1 MSKITELT
9 TLTTPATNDVFVV
22 VDVSDTSMSASGTD
36 KKITYGTIFTD
47 IPDSTFSLADN
58 TDSTKKLAFQLSGIT
73 TGNTRT
79 LTVPDADGTLA
90 LTSNKLSVFASTT
103 SAELAGVISDET
115 GSGSLVFATSPSL
128 TTPSLGVASATS
140 INKVTI
146 TAPATGSTLTIADGK
161 TLTSSNTL
169 TLAGTDGSTL
179 NIGAGGTLGTAAFT
193 NTSAYEVPL
202 TFSTGLTR
210 TINTITIDSTV
221 ATLTGSQTLTNKTLT
236 APKFADLAKFADLGF
251 IADANGNE
259 LVIFGTV
266 ASAVNEITLANAA
279 TGGNPTLTAS
289 GGDTNIGI
297 DIAPKGT
304 GFVQVRGNATQAAT
318 LALYEDTDDGSNY
331 SAFRGS
337 ARSANIIYTLPT
349 TDPTAGQVLTAGAP
363 SSNVSTLTWET
374 PAAGTPTLKIST
386 SWETS
391 GRFYTVDSFG
401 TQSSSFGNT
410 GFYLQTG
417 ATSNSY
423 IVKALPCAAT
433 TTNGNFNPMSGSPV
447 FTGTFTLLS
456 TGNAG
461 SFYLGIGRSGGG
473 YGFSNDHAG
482 FKVVVSGAVATLYG
496 TNGNGTESTTSALTT
511 LAVNDFVAV
520 RCVVNGTS
528 SVDYYYSV
536 NGAAWSSKTTVSSN
550 VGTTGIYPICASIIN
565 TSAGNIDFYVHSS
578 TYER

>member
-1 MSKITELT
+1 MSKISELT
-9 TLTTPATNDVFVV
+9 TLTSLASNDLFIT
-22 VDVSDTSMSASGTD
+22 VDVSDTSMAASGTD
-36 KKITYGTIFTD
+36 KKVTYTTLFTD
-47 IPDSTFSLADN
+47 IPDSIFSLADN
-58 TDSTKKLAFQLSGIT
+58 SDPTKKVAIQLSGIT

-79 LTVPDADGTLA
+79 LTVPDEDGTFA
-90 LTSNKLSVFASTT
+90 LTSSKLSAFASTT

-161 TLTSSNTL
+161 TLTVSNTL
-169 TLAGTDGSTL
+169 TLAGTDSSTL
-179 NIGAGGTLGTAAFT
+179 NIGAGGTLGSAAFT
-193 NTSAYEVPL
+193 NISAYEVPL

-210 TINTITIDSTV
+210 TTNTITIDSTV
-221 ATLTGSQTLTNKTLT
+221 ATLTGSQILSNKTLT
-236 APKFADLAKFADLGF
+236 APKFADLGF

-259 LVIFGTV
+259 LIIFDTV
-266 ASAVNEITLANAA
+266 TSAVNEITFANAA
-279 TGGNPTLTAS
+279 TGGNPTFTAS
-289 GGDTNIGI
+289 GSDSNIGI
-297 DIAPKGT
+297 DLTPKGT
-304 GFVQVRGNATQAAT
+304 GFVQVRGNATQSGT
-318 LALYEDTDDGSNY
+318 LAIYEDTDDGSNY

-363 SSNVSTLTWET
+363 TSNVSALTWET

-386 SWETS
+386 SWETA
-391 GRFYTVDSFG
+391 GRFFTVDSNG
-401 TQSSSFGNT
+401 SQSSSFGNT

-433 TTNGNFNPMSGSPV
+433 TTNTNFNTMSGSPV
-447 FTGTFTLLS
+447 FSGTFTLLS

-473 YGFSNDHAG
+473 YGFTNDHAG
-482 FKVVVSGAVATLYG
+482 FKVVVSGGVARLYG
-496 TNGNGTESTTSALTT
+496 TNGNGTESVTSALTT
-511 LAVNDFVAV
+511 LSVNDFVAV

-550 VGTTGIYPICASIIN
+550 VGTGGIYPICASIIN